1 MDQDKISAT
10 IQKINSE
17 LANLREQ
24 EKSAEPKEVIPT
36 VEAGEEEEKPEKEME
51 KSFKI
56 DQKAIWLIV
65 DPLYDAIQYDIQKG
79 KVEEDFISSVIKDFN
94 DMARQ
99 LSKVDSESTE
109 LLADL
114 FSGIAK
120 ELRKMR

>member
-24 EKSAEPKEVIPT
+24 EKSAEPKEVIPA
-36 VEAGEEEEKPEKEME
+36 VEAGEEEEKPDKEME

-56 DQKAIWLIV
+56 GQKAIWFIV